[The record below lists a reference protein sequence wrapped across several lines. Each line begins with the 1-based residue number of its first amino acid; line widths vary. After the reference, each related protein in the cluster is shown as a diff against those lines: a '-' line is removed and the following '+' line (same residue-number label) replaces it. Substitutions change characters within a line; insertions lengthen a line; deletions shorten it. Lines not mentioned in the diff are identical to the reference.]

1 MHLSTTTRAW
11 RRAPAILAILA
22 ILCLCSAAPFTQE
35 PWIESKSAHFS
46 VFYQAGFEDDA
57 RRVRTWAEDAERLM
71 KEKYGVVPAHYRMA
85 VYLHPAPVAAADVN
99 TAHNHCCQS
108 AGATDSTGTIDM
120 LAPSAPAMKSA
131 TAISSLGLP
140 KRSDDYHAKILMSEY
155 IPIGHY
161 EAQNARP
168 SGGWKYY
175 SAPNWFVQGLQE
187 YDAIFHTTTANRDV
201 TAKRLSAWA
210 TAHRAAFSCCTRDF
224 AIADDYNGGA
234 AFMTFLA
241 VQFGEGV
248 HARLLRSGAPT
259 FADALTE
266 ETKPYTHN
274 ELFLRLTQW
283 LENGAPPRS

>member
-1 MHLSTTTRAW
+1 MHLSTTTRAG
-11 RRAPAILAILA
+11 RRAPAILA

-71 KEKYGVVPAHYRMA
+71 KEKYGV
-85 VYLHPAPVAAADVN
+85 
-99 TAHNHCCQS
+99 
-108 AGATDSTGTIDM
+108 DM

-140 KRSDDYHAKILMSEY
+140 KSSDDYHAKILMSEY

-210 TAHRAAFSCCTRDF
+210 TAHRAAFSCCTPDF

-266 ETKPYTHN
+266 ETKPYTRN

-283 LENGAPPRS
+283 LKNGAPPRS